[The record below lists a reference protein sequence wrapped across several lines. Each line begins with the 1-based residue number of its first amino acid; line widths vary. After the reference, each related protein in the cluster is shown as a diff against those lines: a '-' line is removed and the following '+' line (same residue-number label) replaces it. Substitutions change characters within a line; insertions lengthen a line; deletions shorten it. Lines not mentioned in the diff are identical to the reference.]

1 MSGGLRLFSVRG
13 VPVTVHSTALLL
25 AVLYGWS
32 WSNLYEP
39 LGARTMVTAAVV
51 GVLGVFVSILAHELG
66 HVAAA
71 ALFKVRTVD
80 VALYGLGGMARLE
93 RPSPTPFAEIVIS
106 GAGPAV
112 SVALGVGLLGAG
124 VNPFAF
130 PVDLAT
136 GLVWLLG
143 QWNIF
148 IGLFNL
154 APGPPFDGGGV
165 LHGVLWAATGDREKS
180 MRITAWCGLV
190 AAAACVGLA
199 VADVG
204 GFAVLWVFGAVLL
217 VLGAVPVLRHSAGA
231 ARVDPMVAEAQAV
244 YRRAAAFA
252 VERGDD
258 GVGTEHVLLGLAASG
273 VDPLAGFLYERG
285 VTVDRLRAVLPPPP
299 GRSADSPDDP
309 PFSVGAQELFLAAQ
323 EHVGG
328 AVGLFLAL
336 PDAGPAA
343 ALLARCGCDLAA
355 MRGELAHVATRA

>member
-1 MSGGLRLFSVRG
+1 VSGGLRLFSVRG
-13 VPVTVHSTALLL
+13 VPITVHSTALLL
-25 AVLYGWS
+25 AVLYSWS
-32 WSNLYEP
+32 WSDLYRP
-39 LGARTMVTAAVV
+39 LGTRSMVTAAVV

-71 ALFKVRTVD
+71 AAFKVRTVD

-112 SVALGVGLLGAG
+112 SVALGVGLLGVG
-124 VNPFAF
+124 VNPFLY

-165 LHGVLWAATGDREKS
+165 LHGVLWAATGDRVRS
-180 MRITAWCGLV
+180 MRIAAWCGLV
-190 AAAACVGLA
+190 AAAVCVGLA
-199 VADVG
+199 VADVA

-217 VLGAVPVLRHSAGA
+217 VFGALPVLRRGSDGGT
-231 ARVDPMVAEAQAV
+231 VDPAVAEAQAV
-244 YRRAAAFA
+244 FHRAAAFA

-258 GVGTEHVLLGLAASG
+258 NVGTEHVLLGLAACG

-285 VTVDRLRAVLPPPP
+285 ITVERLRAGMAVPTRRTA
-299 GRSADSPDDP
+299 GPDDP
-309 PFSVGAQELFLAAQ
+309 PFSVGAQEVFLSAR
-323 EHVGG
+323 EDLGG

-336 PDAGPAA
+336 PRNGPAA
-343 ALLARCGCDLAA
+343 ALLAGCGCDLATA
-355 MRGELAHVATRA
+355 QADLTRVATRA